1 MQEEMILLLSSH
13 IIFHCEGFYVT
24 AALKFRGNCVTL
36 PMQGILLTTNVS
48 HVGAWAFHLIAIS
61 QRILNE
67 KSVIL
72 YPC

>member
-24 AALKFRGNCVTL
+24 AALKIRGNCVTL

-48 HVGAWAFHLIAIS
+48 HVGA
-61 QRILNE
+61 
-67 KSVIL
+67 
-72 YPC
+72 